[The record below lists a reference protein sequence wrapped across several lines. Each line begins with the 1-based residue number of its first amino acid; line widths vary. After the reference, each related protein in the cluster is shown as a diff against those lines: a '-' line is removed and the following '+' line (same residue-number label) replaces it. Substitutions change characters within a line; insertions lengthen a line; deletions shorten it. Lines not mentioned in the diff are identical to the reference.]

1 MKTSIVGF
9 AKNMV
14 IGKDQDMPWGH
25 GLKDDLRHFKETT
38 TGHAVIMGSK
48 TYESMGRPLPN
59 RQNIV
64 ISRKPLVVE
73 GVTVVDS
80 LEKAYAAVEPNR
92 ETFVIGGGQIYK
104 LAMDSIDRIIAT
116 EVQGNFGGDIFFPAI
131 DPSIWKET
139 SRDHHEADERN
150 NYPYDFVTYG
160 RIGSL

>member
-1 MKTSIVGF
+1 MKTSIVGY

-38 TGHAVIMGSK
+38 TSHAVIMGSK
-48 TYESMGRPLPN
+48 TYESMGRALPN

-64 ISRKPLVVE
+64 ISRQPFTAE

-80 LEKAYAAVEPNR
+80 LEKAYAAVEPGR

-104 LAMDSIDRIIAT
+104 LAMDTVDRIIAT
-116 EVQGNFGGDIFFPAI
+116 EVQGEFAGDIFFPNV
-131 DPSIWKET
+131 DPLIWKET
-139 SRDHHEADERN
+139 SREHHEVDERN
-150 NYPYDFVTYG
+150 TQPFDFVTYE
-160 RIGSL
+160 RR

>member
-1 MKTSIVGF
+1 MKTSIVGY

-64 ISRKPLVVE
+64 ISRKPFSAE

-80 LEKAYAAVEPNR
+80 LEKAYAAVDPDR
-92 ETFVIGGGQIYK
+92 EIFVIGGGQIYK
-104 LAMDSIDRIIAT
+104 LAMGTIDRIIAT
-116 EVQGNFGGDIFFPAI
+116 EVQDEFGGDVFFPVI
-131 DPSIWKET
+131 DPLIWKET
-139 SRDHHEADERN
+139 SREHHDADERN
-150 NYPYDFVTYG
+150 NYAYDFVIYD
-160 RIGSL
+160 RIRS

>member
-25 GLKDDLRHFKETT
+25 GIKDDLRHFKETT
-38 TGHAVIMGSK
+38 TGHAIIMGSK
-48 TYESMGRPLPN
+48 TYESMGRALPN

-64 ISRKPLVVE
+64 ISRKPFAAE
-73 GVTVVDS
+73 GATVVDS
-80 LEKAYAAVEPNR
+80 LEKAYAAVDPDR

-104 LAMDSIDRIIAT
+104 LAMDTIDRIIAT
-116 EVQGNFGGDIFFPAI
+116 EVQGEFDGDIFFPVI

-139 SRDHHEADERN
+139 SREHHNADERN
-150 NYPYDFVTYG
+150 NYAYDFVIYD
-160 RIGSL
+160 RIRS

>member
-1 MKTSIVGF
+1 MKTSIVGY

-38 TGHAVIMGSK
+38 TGHAIIMGSK

-64 ISRKPLVVE
+64 ISRTPFAAE
-73 GVTVVDS
+73 GITVVDS
-80 LEKAYAAVEPNR
+80 LEKAYAAVDPDR

-104 LAMDSIDRIIAT
+104 LAMDTIDRIIAT
-116 EVQGNFGGDIFFPAI
+116 EVQGEFAGDIFFPDV
-131 DPSIWKET
+131 DPLIWKET
-139 SRDHHEADERN
+139 SREHHKADERN
-150 NYPYDFVTYG
+150 PYAFDFVTYL
-160 RIGSL
+160 RR